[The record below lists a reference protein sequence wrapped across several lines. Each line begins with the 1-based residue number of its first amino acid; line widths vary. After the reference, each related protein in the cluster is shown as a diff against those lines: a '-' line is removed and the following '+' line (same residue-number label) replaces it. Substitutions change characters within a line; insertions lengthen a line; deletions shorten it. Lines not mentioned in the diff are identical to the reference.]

1 MKKLSSIIAV
11 ATLVLMTIA
20 SPALASRGHSD
31 HTVPFKGSVLAL
43 DNGQIFPPFEEEP
56 VEGCLEW
63 AEWQF
68 FSRGTGQV
76 SHLGRSDLDLIQC
89 SRFVNDAGDGYSEG
103 RASFTAANGDML
115 VLTYDLDWK
124 SYVTD
129 FGAPDGFD
137 GAGTWTVLEGEG
149 SGRFADAT
157 GSGMIEVIGDI
168 PFDDT
173 PMFGLPPGGTL
184 WTFDGM
190 IAYDA
195 SSRSRR

>member
-11 ATLVLMTIA
+11 ATLALMTIA

-43 DNGQIFPPFEEEP
+43 DNGQIFPPFGEP
-56 VEGCLEW
+56 GCPEW

-89 SRFVNDAGDGYSEG
+89 SRFVDEAGDYGYSEG
-103 RASFTAANGDML
+103 TASFTAANGDML
-115 VLTYDLDWK
+115 VLTYDLEWK
-124 SYVTD
+124 SYYNDSGV
-129 FGAPDGFD
+129 PDGFD
-137 GAGTWTVLEGEG
+137 GAGTWSVLEDDG

-157 GSGMIEVIGDI
+157 GSGMIEVAGDI

-184 WTFDGM
+184 WTFKGM

-195 SSRSRR
+195 SSRSHR